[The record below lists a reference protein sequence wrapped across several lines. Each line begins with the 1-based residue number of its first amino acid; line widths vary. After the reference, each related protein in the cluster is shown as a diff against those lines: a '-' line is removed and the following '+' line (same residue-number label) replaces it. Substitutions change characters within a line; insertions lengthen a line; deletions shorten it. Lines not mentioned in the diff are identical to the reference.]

1 MNNKNYYF
9 SNDSVNDRINKE
21 KINISDI
28 DLSLKII
35 NMACKDIAKE
45 KTGKET
51 NIMLIEELSEL
62 IKAVE
67 KLETEL
73 IKAVVKLER
82 WNNREITLRYNI
94 DEIYNNLYEE
104 LGDVIIMML
113 QFIHKNNIECEK
125 LLNKMCKKL
134 IRYYETK

>member
-1 MNNKNYYF
+1 MKEDKNMFNILF
-9 SNDSVNDRINKE
+9 SSN
-21 KINISDI
+21 
-28 DLSLKII
+28 II
-35 NMACKDIAKE
+35 NTVCKDIAVNK
-45 KTGKET
+45 T
-51 NIMLIEELSEL
+51 NIEVSELLIEELSEL
-62 IKAVE
+62 IQA
-67 KLETEL
+67 L
-73 IKAVVKLER
+73 VKLER
-82 WNNREITLRYNI
+82 WDNGETTLRYNI